1 MKTEEYVEIPPD
13 REDDLHNLEIMD
25 RAQLVLFMAG
35 NQFMVMGDLIKA
47 FQERHTEVKYIFY
60 ETLPPGLELKQILSG
75 GAIFR
80 GRLIAGS
87 PDVYASDVI

>member
-1 MKTEEYVEIPPD
+1 M
-13 REDDLHNLEIMD
+13 
-25 RAQLVLFMAG
+25 FMAG

-47 FQERHTEVKYIFY
+47 FKERHPEVKYIFY